1 MKNVVKLENYNFPG
15 ELKLALRD
23 FVDYY
28 NHERYHESLKNVT
41 PADVYFGRQHQVL
54 SKRGRIKRS
63 TMKERKRLYRAN
75 KAAQVAVKNC
85 LLGKDISSP
94 NSFDDV
100 QFLRLMGFA
109 PPEGYA
115 PSLLAGE

>member
-41 PADVYFGRQHQVL
+41 PADVYSSV
-54 SKRGRIKRS
+54 I
-63 TMKERKRLYRAN
+63 TP
-75 KAAQVAVKNC
+75 KAAIRDHFKT
-85 LLGKDISSP
+85 GHMKSSGTA
-94 NSFDDV
+94 F
-100 QFLRLMGFA
+100 
-109 PPEGYA
+109 
-115 PSLLAGE
+115 